1 MKLISIPLIQIKK
14 KIWSFSIFLIS
25 LSFVGILISSF
36 YPSIKKPINLGM
48 DFVGGNEIRLERI
61 CNLDCSVITS
71 DKLISELRII
81 NQDNNLINNIRFQIQ
96 NNNSL
101 ISIRTPFLSIDST
114 EKLINDINK
123 IAGPINFD
131 SKISRSIGPKL
142 GRDLL
147 INGGISLLVSLVAI
161 SLYISVRFDKKF
173 SFLALSALFH
183 DLFIVF
189 GVFSWLGIIFSIEVN
204 SLFAVALLTIAGY
217 SVNDTVVIFDRI
229 RENNKFKKN
238 LNLNQIIEISVNDSL
253 RRTLFTSLTTV
264 IPLLTLMLFGSY
276 SLYWFSLAL
285 LLGILIG
292 SYSSILLA
300 PSLLLNEDESIN
312 YEIK

>member
-1 MKLISIPLIQIKK
+1 MKLISIPLLEIKK
-14 KIWSFSIFLIS
+14 KVWSLSIFLITFS
-25 LSFVGILISSF
+25 LIGIIISTF

-48 DFVGGNEIRLERI
+48 DYVGGNEIRLERI
-61 CNLDCSVITS
+61 CNIDCSSITS
-71 DKLISELRII
+71 DKLISDLRII
-81 NQDNNLINNIRFQIQ
+81 NKENNLVNNIRFQIQ

-101 ISIRTPFLSIDST
+101 ISIRTPFLSIDSS

-147 INGGISLLVSLVAI
+147 INGGISLFVSLIAI
-161 SLYISVRFDKKF
+161 SFYISIRFDKKF
-173 SFLALSALFH
+173 SLLALSALFH

-189 GVFSWLGIIFSIEVN
+189 GIFSWLGIIFSIEVN

-229 RENNKFKKN
+229 RENRKTKDN
-238 LNLNQIIEISVNDSL
+238 LNFNQVIEISVNESL
-253 RRTLFTSLTTV
+253 RRTLFTSLTTI
-264 IPLLTLMLFGSY
+264 IPLLTLIIFGSY
-276 SLYWFSLAL
+276 SLYWFSIAL
-285 LLGILIG
+285 VLGILIG

-300 PSLLLNEDESIN
+300 PSLLINED
-312 YEIK
+312 

>member
-1 MKLISIPLIQIKK
+1 MKLISIPLVEIKK
-14 KIWSFSIFLIS
+14 KVWSLSIFLITFS
-25 LSFVGILISSF
+25 LIGIIISTL

-48 DFVGGNEIRLERI
+48 DYVGGNEIRLERI
-61 CNLDCSVITS
+61 CNIDCSSITS
-71 DKLISELRII
+71 DKLISDLRII
-81 NQDNNLINNIRFQIQ
+81 NKENNLVNNIRFQIQ

-101 ISIRTPFLSIDST
+101 ISIRTPFLSIDSS

-147 INGGISLLVSLVAI
+147 INGGISLFVSLIAI
-161 SLYISVRFDKKF
+161 SFYISIRFDKKF
-173 SFLALSALFH
+173 SLLALSALFH

-189 GVFSWLGIIFSIEVN
+189 GIFSWLGIIFSIEVN

-229 RENNKFKKN
+229 RENRKTKDN
-238 LNLNQIIEISVNDSL
+238 LNFNQVIEISVNESL
-253 RRTLFTSLTTV
+253 RRTLFTSLTTI
-264 IPLLTLMLFGSY
+264 IPLLTLIIFGSY
-276 SLYWFSLAL
+276 SLYWFSIAL
-285 LLGILIG
+285 VLGILIG

-300 PSLLLNEDESIN
+300 PSLLINED
-312 YEIK
+312 

>member
-1 MKLISIPLIQIKK
+1 MKLISIPLVEIKK
-14 KIWSFSIFLIS
+14 KVWSLSIFLITFS
-25 LSFVGILISSF
+25 LIGIIISTF

-48 DFVGGNEIRLERI
+48 DYVGGNEIRLERI
-61 CNLDCSVITS
+61 CNIDCSTITS
-71 DKLISELRII
+71 DKLISDLKII
-81 NQDNNLINNIRFQIQ
+81 NKENNLVNNIRFQIQ

-101 ISIRTPFLSIDST
+101 ISIRTPFLSIDSS

-147 INGGISLLVSLVAI
+147 INGGISLFVSLIAI
-161 SLYISVRFDKKF
+161 SFYISIRFDKTF
-173 SFLALSALFH
+173 SLLALSALFH
-183 DLFIVF
+183 DLLIVF
-189 GVFSWLGIIFSIEVN
+189 GIFSWLGIIFSIEVN

-229 RENNKFKKN
+229 RENRKSNDN
-238 LNLNQIIEISVNDSL
+238 LNFNQVIEISVNESL
-253 RRTLFTSLTTV
+253 RRTLFTSLTTI
-264 IPLLTLMLFGSY
+264 IPLLTLIIFGSY
-276 SLYWFSLAL
+276 SLYWFSIAL
-285 LLGILIG
+285 VLGILIG

-300 PSLLLNEDESIN
+300 PSLLINED
-312 YEIK
+312 